1 VFVTSRSI
9 SELLLPF
16 FSSVLL
22 IGCVLGATSSNA
34 QAERTGNVVYGKL
47 GIGLSDY
54 TGDWGTSSFGEAH
67 SHPFDFQE
75 PLKGVPFY
83 LSGEVGYALSPQF
96 AIGLGI
102 QGGNYPLADATF
114 ENGTGQ
120 FRATSQLLGRYT
132 FQAREWTVAPYLE
145 GGLALT
151 FGGAQIGIGP
161 SLGMGLNVQLS
172 SSTSLYLESRFNMAF
187 PDEAVD
193 GRSDDIGPT
202 DPGNP
207 EKPLPISDVPFD
219 LTNQLF
225 GVGIKTNIDLNADID
240 LLSGDESSEGNEG
253 NAIPTGSLSSSS
265 TSTEADPDTTDED
278 SRYEDMSLIPDGTY
292 IIGLTDEDPLSLQT
306 AGRKRVT
313 ISAFHLDKYEVTNAD
328 YREYLDELSADE
340 RQARLPD
347 STVWGRA
354 RSQESWTAY
363 FRGELFSDHP
373 VVGVT
378 WRDARAYCQANNK
391 RLPTEAEWEYA
402 ARGGH
407 LGRVYP
413 WPGLGTQNEEG
424 DYLANYN
431 PNEGYAFD
439 GYAFT
444 APVDALPPN
453 DWGLYNMAGNVAE
466 WTRDAYNPSYE
477 NISDFNP
484 RYEDEEESRRV
495 VRGGAWNSSAF
506 FIGVGVRNTQ
516 PRDEASTSIGF
527 RCVREVSSAQPDE
540 SPDST
545 SGASSRE
552 EDSSE

>member
-1 VFVTSRSI
+1 MTHHPVFRSVFFLC
-9 SELLLPF
+9 LL
-16 FSSVLL
+16 VLL
-22 IGCVLGATSSNA
+22 IGCVLGATSSSA
-34 QAERTGNVVYGKL
+34 QAERTGNVFYGKL
-47 GIGLSDY
+47 GAGFSDY
-54 TGDWGTSSFGEAH
+54 TGDFGTSSFGDAH
-67 SHPFDFQE
+67 SHPFDLQE
-75 PLKGVPFY
+75 PLYGVPFY
-83 LSGEVGYALSPQF
+83 LSGEAGYALSPQF
-96 AIGLGI
+96 AVGLGL
-102 QGGNYPLADATF
+102 QGGNYPLTSRPYG
-114 ENGTGQ
+114 NGTDK
-120 FRATSQLLGRYT
+120 FRATTQVLGRYT
-132 FQAREWTVAPYLE
+132 FQAREWRAAPYLE

-151 FGGAQIGIGP
+151 FGGPQIGIGP
-161 SLGMGLNVQLS
+161 SLGVGLDIQLS
-172 SSTSLYLESRFNMAF
+172 SSTSLYLESRFNVAF

-202 DPGNP
+202 DSDDP
-207 EKPLPISDVPFD
+207 EKPVPLSDIPFD
-219 LTNQLF
+219 LTNQPF
-225 GVGIKTNIDLNADID
+225 GVGIKTNFDPNINIDLF
-240 LLSGDESSEGNEG
+240 SGRESSEASSG
-253 NAIPTGSLSSSS
+253 PTDSSSPS
-265 TSTEADPDTTDED
+265 SDPTIADSDTTDED

-292 IIGLTDEDPLSLQT
+292 IMGLTDEDPLSLQT

-347 STVWGRA
+347 STVWGSA

-373 VVGVT
+373 VIGVT
-378 WRDARAYCQANNK
+378 WDNARAYCQARDK

-444 APVDALPPN
+444 APVDAFPPN

-477 NISDFNP
+477 NIADFNP

-516 PRDEASTSIGF
+516 PRDEASVSIGF

-540 SPDST
+540 STDST
-545 SGASSRE
+545 SGTSSRE
-552 EDSSE
+552 EDGSE

>member
-1 VFVTSRSI
+1 MTHHPVFRSVF
-9 SELLLPF
+9 SFCLP
-16 FSSVLL
+16 VLL

-34 QAERTGNVVYGKL
+34 QAERTGNVFYGKL
-47 GIGLSDY
+47 GAGFSDY
-54 TGDWGTSSFGEAH
+54 TGDTGTSSFGDAH
-67 SHPFDFQE
+67 SHPFDLQE
-75 PLKGVPFY
+75 PLYGVPVY

-96 AIGLGI
+96 AVGLGL
-102 QGGNYPLADATF
+102 QGGNYPLTGRPWG
-114 ENGTGQ
+114 NGTDKL
-120 FRATSQLLGRYT
+120 RVTSQVLGRYT
-132 FQAREWTVAPYLE
+132 FQAREWRAAPYLE
-145 GGLALT
+145 GGFALT

-161 SLGMGLNVQLS
+161 SLGVGLDIQLS
-172 SSTSLYLESRFNMAF
+172 SSTSLYLESRFNVAF

-193 GRSDDIGPT
+193 GRSDDIGP
-202 DPGNP
+202 NP
-207 EKPLPISDVPFD
+207 SDDSEEPVPLSDIPFD
-219 LTNQLF
+219 LTSQPF
-225 GVGIKTNIDLNADID
+225 GVGIKTNFDPNINIDLF
-240 LLSGDESSEGNEG
+240 SGWGSSEASSG
-253 NAIPTGSLSSSS
+253 PTDSSSPS
-265 TSTEADPDTTDED
+265 SDPTTADSDTTDED

-292 IIGLTDEDPLSLQT
+292 IMGLTDEDPLSLQT

-373 VVGVT
+373 VIGVT
-378 WRDARAYCQANNK
+378 WNDARAYCQANDK

-444 APVDALPPN
+444 APVDAFPPN

-484 RYEDEEESRRV
+484 RYKDEEESRRV
-495 VRGGAWNSSAF
+495 VRGGAWDSSAF

-527 RCVREVSSAQPDE
+527 RCVREVSSVQPDE
-540 SPDST
+540 PTDST
-545 SGASSRE
+545 SGAPSGE
-552 EDSSE
+552 EDGSD